1 MKKND
6 IIEKHFYLREDI
18 CVLLQEKKRKDRR
31 SESSIVEDILRK
43 YLLPEKKE
51 SLEITDKIF
60 CVSGNFGSTKINRI
74 AITKGFRP

>member
-51 SLEITDKIF
+51 SL
-60 CVSGNFGSTKINRI
+60 
-74 AITKGFRP
+74 

>member
-6 IIEKHFYLREDI
+6 IIERHFYLREDI

-31 SESSIVEDILRK
+31 SESSVVEDILRK

-51 SLEITDKIF
+51 SLEIPRSIL
-60 CVSGNFGSTKINRI
+60 
-74 AITKGFRP
+74 